1 MPLTTDAHALPNTPT
16 RLSLD
21 PRARLGRR
29 AGRRF
34 LIEWVAIGCLGLTV
48 ILFGSLGRMSASVDH
63 LMYDRLLMWR
73 AQPVLSG
80 IVVLEID
87 NESIAQLGRWPWP
100 RSVHTSLLE
109 QLAKAK
115 PAAVVYDVLFTEPNR
130 DDASL
135 ARAIALSPT
144 YLPVLLTN
152 DGRGGRHAVVEPVAP
167 LAQAAAG
174 LGHINLEVDSDG
186 IVRSVAQYEG
196 DADARWPQLMVT
208 VARAARQGWLALN
221 SGPARDEGGGGGG
234 GGGGRGSS
242 GANAGSGDSTGS
254 AGTTRTAGSTGTT
267 AFTPQPNPNPASDG
281 RFLIPFSRNS
291 QSYTKLSFASVLAG
305 EVPVEKLR
313 GRIVVIGV
321 TASGLYDRFATPVS
335 GELGPLPGVYIHA
348 NVLDTLLTG
357 REVLPAPRWLL
368 SGVSLAPL
376 AALLAGFLVLSPR
389 RSLLLTGALCLLAM
403 AASAILLYGARLW
416 LSPVPAIIGVVV
428 VYPIWN
434 WRRLEMTMAY
444 LRKEL
449 QRLANEPHLLPQ
461 TPQRR
466 REFGGDVLEQHMAL
480 MAQAAQRVQDMKRF
494 MWDSL
499 NSVPEPILVSDV
511 HGIVLI
517 ANHAAKAHF
526 TRLGAPMPEGRAM
539 QAVLGG
545 LTLVKAIDSGGTS
558 AADNTLFARAHWPA
572 LLDPARSEFAG
583 LMAQG
588 VEVRDGN
595 ERDHLLRYANCT
607 NAQGETTGW
616 IAGLVD
622 VSALHAAE
630 RQREDALR
638 LLSHDM
644 RSPQASILALVEME
658 RARETPALAR
668 GVLERIE
675 RYARR
680 ALTLADDFVQL
691 ARAESQTYMLEPV
704 NLAEIVIDA
713 SDEVWPQA
721 HAKRITLDSGTHSQ
735 GDVDGDADGGHWICA
750 DRSLMTRALVNVLNN
765 AVKYS
770 PPDTRITCELSYTKP
785 GRAAATAA
793 SVATSATSATA
804 ATAATAASA
813 ATAAT
818 ATKSAAA
825 TAPAAAITA
834 TPATAP
840 APATTPT
847 TPTPATPMRAAAG
860 RISCTIRDEG
870 YGIPEEQ
877 QAGLFERFRRF
888 HETERPEVGGAGL
901 GMAFVKTV
909 VTRHG
914 GQVTVSS
921 APGRGTAVTISLPV
935 LDDEPSG
942 LPGEPS

>member
-1 MPLTTDAHALPNTPT
+1 MPNPHT

-34 LIEWVAIGCLGLTV
+34 LLEWVGIGCLGIAV
-48 ILFGSLGRMSASVDH
+48 ILLSSLGRLTASVDN
-63 LMYDRLLMWR
+63 LVYDRFLSLR
-73 AQPVLSG
+73 AQPLLRD

-87 NESIAQLGRWPWP
+87 NASIAQLGRWPWP
-100 RSVHTSLLE
+100 RSVHARLLE
-109 QLAKAK
+109 QIAKAK
-115 PAAVVYDVLFTEPNR
+115 PAAVIYDVLFTEANPE
-130 DDASL
+130 DAQL

-144 YLPVLLTN
+144 YLPVLLTPP
-152 DGRGGRHAVVEPVAP
+152 DSAGRRVAVEPVAP
-167 LAQAAAG
+167 LAHAAAG

-186 IVRSVAQYEG
+186 IVRSVARFEG
-196 DADARWPQLMVT
+196 DADSRWPQLMVP
-208 VARAARQGWLALN
+208 VAQAVERGALQLN
-221 SGPARDEGGGGGG
+221 ESPHGQA
-234 GGGGRGSS
+234 SS
-242 GANAGSGDSTGS
+242 GAATQSNTNDEGE
-254 AGTTRTAGSTGTT
+254 
-267 AFTPQPNPNPASDG
+267 G
-281 RFLIPFSRNS
+281 RFLIPFGLNAQNYS
-291 QSYTKLSFASVLAG
+291 TLSFASVLAG
-305 EVPVEKLR
+305 DVPADMLR
-313 GRIVVIGV
+313 GRIVLIGV

-357 REVLPAPRWLL
+357 RELEPAEPWVLLVA
-368 SGVSLAPL
+368 SLAPL

-389 RSLLLTGALCLLAM
+389 RSLVLTVALGALATAGS
-403 AASAILLYGARLW
+403 AALLYGARLW
-416 LSPVPAIIGVVV
+416 MSPVPAIFGLIV

-444 LRKEL
+444 LREEL
-449 QRLANEPHLLPQ
+449 QRLADEPHLLPE

-494 MWDSL
+494 VWDSL
-499 NSVPEPILVSDV
+499 DSMPEPILVSDV
-511 HGIVLI
+511 QGIVLI

-526 TRLGAPMPEGRAM
+526 ARLGAPLPEGRPM
-539 QAVLGG
+539 RTVLGG
-545 LTLVKAIDSGGTS
+545 LTLVKTIDNG
-558 AADNTLFARAHWPA
+558 AASDAEHNLLAHAQWPA
-572 LLDPARSEFAG
+572 LLDPARHEFAS

-588 VEVRDGN
+588 VEVRDAY

-607 NAQGETTGW
+607 NEQGETTGW

-644 RSPQASILALVEME
+644 RSPQASILALVEIE
-658 RARETPALAR
+658 RARSEPVLAR
-668 GVLERIE
+668 ELLERIE
-675 RYARR
+675 RYAQR

-691 ARAESQTYMLEPV
+691 ARAESQAYVLEPV
-704 NLAEIVIDA
+704 SMTELMIDA

-721 HAKRITLDSGTHSQ
+721 HAKRITLQTDTDSETA
-735 GDVDGDADGGHWICA
+735 ADEGHWICA
-750 DRSLMTRALVNVLNN
+750 DRSLMTRALVNILNN

-770 PPDTRITCELSYTKP
+770 PPDTRITCSLKSV
-785 GRAAATAA
+785 GGLGGLGGLAGAAQTAA
-793 SVATSATSATA
+793 PG
-804 ATAATAASA
+804 
-813 ATAAT
+813 
-818 ATKSAAA
+818 ATK
-825 TAPAAAITA
+825 
-834 TPATAP
+834 
-840 APATTPT
+840 
-847 TPTPATPMRAAAG
+847 RV
-860 RISCTIRDEG
+860 SCTIRDEG

-914 GQVTVSS
+914 GEVDVVS
-921 APGRGTAVTISLPV
+921 APGKGTVFTISLPA
-935 LDDEPSG
+935 LDEAQTDASATPRS
-942 LPGEPS
+942 

>member
-1 MPLTTDAHALPNTPT
+1 M
-16 RLSLD
+16 SLD

-34 LIEWVAIGCLGLTV
+34 LIEWTAIGCLGLVV
-48 ILFGSLGRMSASVDH
+48 ILLSSLGRMSASVDH
-63 LMYDRLLMWR
+63 LVYDRLLGLY
-73 AQPVLSG
+73 AQPVLPD

-87 NESIAQLGRWPWP
+87 NQSIAQLGRWPWP
-100 RSVHTSLLE
+100 RSVHARLLQE
-109 QLAKAK
+109 IAKAK
-115 PAAVVYDVLFTEPNR
+115 PAAVVYDVLFTESNP
-130 DDASL
+130 DDAEL

-144 YLPVLLTN
+144 YLPVLLT
-152 DGRGGRHAVVEPVAP
+152 DSGRGAPRTVVEPVAP
-167 LAQAAAG
+167 LARAAAG

-186 IVRSVAQYEG
+186 IVRSVAQFEG
-196 DADARWPQLMVT
+196 DADSRWPQLMLT
-208 VARAARQGWLALN
+208 VARAAERGTLGLNALPTRRV
-221 SGPARDEGGGGGG
+221 SLEPASDASDE
-234 GGGGRGSS
+234 
-242 GANAGSGDSTGS
+242 S
-254 AGTTRTAGSTGTT
+254 AGAIND
-267 AFTPQPNPNPASDG
+267 AQSDG
-281 RFLIPFSRNS
+281 RFLIPFSRNA
-291 QSYTKLSFASVLAG
+291 QSYAKLSFASVLAG
-305 EVPVEKLR
+305 HVPPEKLR

-357 REVLPAPRWLL
+357 REVAPAARWLL
-368 SGVSLAPL
+368 LAVSLVPL

-389 RSLLLTGALCLLAM
+389 RSLLLTGALCLLATSG
-403 AASAILLYGARLW
+403 SAILLYGARLW
-416 LSPVPAIIGVVV
+416 LSPVPAIVGVVT

-449 QRLANEPHLLPQ
+449 QRLADEPHLLPQ

-466 REFGGDVLEQHMAL
+466 RQFGGDVLEQHMAL

-494 MWDSL
+494 VWDSL
-499 NSVPEPILVSDV
+499 DSMPEPILVSDV
-511 HGIVLI
+511 RGIVLI

-526 TRLGAPMPEGRAM
+526 ARLGAPMPEGRSM

-545 LTLVKAIDSGGTS
+545 LTLVKAIDSG
-558 AADNTLFARAHWPA
+558 AASYAENNLLARAHWPA
-572 LLDPARSEFAG
+572 VLDPERREFAA

-588 VEVRDGN
+588 VEVRDAN

-644 RSPQASILALVEME
+644 RSPQASILALVEIE
-658 RARETPALAR
+658 RAREKPAPGR

-675 RYARR
+675 RYAQR

-704 NLAEIVIDA
+704 NLAELMIDA

-721 HAKRITLDSGTHSQ
+721 HAKRIALHAGTDSPTE
-735 GDVDGDADGGHWICA
+735 GDDIDESGDEGHWICA
-750 DRSLMTRALVNVLNN
+750 DRSLMTRALVNILNN

-770 PPDTRITCELSYTKP
+770 PPDTRITCELAHAAPARTSATGHP
-785 GRAAATAA
+785 VAAATL
-793 SVATSATSATA
+793 SGAT
-804 ATAATAASA
+804 
-813 ATAAT
+813 
-818 ATKSAAA
+818 
-825 TAPAAAITA
+825 
-834 TPATAP
+834 
-840 APATTPT
+840 
-847 TPTPATPMRAAAG
+847 R
-860 RISCTIRDEG
+860 RVSCTIRDEG
-870 YGIPEEQ
+870 YGIPKER
-877 QAGLFERFRRF
+877 QADLFERFRRF

-914 GQVTVSS
+914 GEIEVVS
-921 APGRGTAVTISLPV
+921 APGRGTAVTIYLPV
-935 LDDEPSG
+935 LDEAQLD
-942 LPGEPS
+942 LPAYRRHDA

>member
-1 MPLTTDAHALPNTPT
+1 MPTSST

-34 LIEWVAIGCLGLTV
+34 LIEWLGIGCLGIVV
-48 ILFGSLGRMSASVDH
+48 ILLCSLGRLSASVDH
-63 LMYDRLLMWR
+63 LVYDRFLSLH
-73 AQPVLSG
+73 AQPLLRD

-87 NESIAQLGRWPWP
+87 NASIAQLGRWPWP
-100 RSVHTSLLE
+100 RSVHAKLLE
-109 QLAKAK
+109 QIAKAK
-115 PAAVVYDVLFTEPNR
+115 PAAVIYDVLFTEANPQ
-130 DDASL
+130 DAEL

-144 YLPVLLTN
+144 YLPVLLTAP
-152 DGRGGRHAVVEPVAP
+152 DSGGRRAVVEPVAP
-167 LAQAAAG
+167 LARAAAG

-196 DADARWPQLMVT
+196 DAGSRWPQLMVP
-208 VARAARQGWLALN
+208 VAQAFEHGALHLNGGQPGHASTEAVAA
-221 SGPARDEGGGGGG
+221 PDDGGE
-234 GGGGRGSS
+234 
-242 GANAGSGDSTGS
+242 
-254 AGTTRTAGSTGTT
+254 
-267 AFTPQPNPNPASDG
+267 G
-281 RFLIPFSRNS
+281 RFLIPFGRNA
-291 QSYTKLSFASVLAG
+291 QSYPKLSFASVLAG
-305 EVPVEKLR
+305 EVAPDQLR
-313 GRIVVIGV
+313 GRIVLIGV

-357 REVLPAPRWLL
+357 REIEPAARWALFA
-368 SGVSLAPL
+368 VSLVPL

-389 RSLLLTGALCLLAM
+389 RSLLLTGALCLLAASVS
-403 AASAILLYGARLW
+403 AALLYGARLW
-416 LSPVPAIIGVVV
+416 MSPVPAIVGVVA

-444 LRKEL
+444 LREEL
-449 QRLANEPHLLPQ
+449 QRLADEPHLLPE

-494 MWDSL
+494 VWDSL
-499 NSVPEPILVSDV
+499 DSMPEPILVSDV
-511 HGIVLI
+511 RGVVLI

-526 TRLGAPMPEGRAM
+526 AHLGAPLEGRPM

-545 LTLVKAIDSGGTS
+545 LTLVKTIDSD
-558 AADNTLFARAHWPA
+558 AAPDAENNLLARAHWPA
-572 LLDPARSEFAG
+572 PLDPARHEFAA
-583 LMAQG
+583 LMAHG
-588 VEVRDGN
+588 VEVRDAR

-607 NAQGETTGW
+607 NEQGETTGW

-644 RSPQASILALVEME
+644 RSPQASILALVEIE
-658 RARETPALAR
+658 RARGEPVLAR
-668 GVLERIE
+668 ALLERIE
-675 RYARR
+675 RYAQR

-691 ARAESQTYMLEPV
+691 ARAESQTYVLEPV
-704 NLAEIVIDA
+704 SLTELLIDA

-721 HAKRITLDSGTHSQ
+721 HAKRITLHTQ
-735 GDVDGDADGGHWICA
+735 TAPADAADDGHWICA
-750 DRSLMTRALVNVLNN
+750 DRSLMTRALVNILNN

-770 PPDTRITCELSYTKP
+770 PPDTRIVCSLASLTPKAVP
-785 GRAAATAA
+785 GAARR
-793 SVATSATSATA
+793 V
-804 ATAATAASA
+804 
-813 ATAAT
+813 
-818 ATKSAAA
+818 
-825 TAPAAAITA
+825 
-834 TPATAP
+834 
-840 APATTPT
+840 
-847 TPTPATPMRAAAG
+847 
-860 RISCTIRDEG
+860 SCTIRDQG
-870 YGIPEEQ
+870 YGIPKDQ

-914 GQVTVSS
+914 GDVEVASE
-921 APGRGTAVTISLPV
+921 PGRGTVFTIRLPV
-935 LDDEPSG
+935 LEDAQSG
-942 LPGEPS
+942 ASVTGRT